1 MTTQLN
7 GINYT
12 EMLLTDE
19 ELAVVKAMR
28 SEGSRIVVF
37 VDFKTEN
44 EALDYVVNFPKRVD
58 YWTSHHVK
66 SKFVTTT
73 TEFQKVNVY
82 ANYEKK
88 TKGLQSN

>member
-1 MTTQLN
+1 MSYNLN

-28 SEGSRIVVF
+28 NEGGKVIVF
-37 VDFKTEN
+37 ADFKTEN
-44 EALDYVVNFPKRVD
+44 EALEYVANFPKRVD
-58 YWTSHHVK
+58 YWTSKHPTE
-66 SKFVTTT
+66 SFFSTT
-73 TEFQKVNVY
+73 TEGQKVNVY

-88 TKGLQSN
+88 D

>member
-1 MTTQLN
+1 MPYKLN

-28 SEGSRIVVF
+28 SKGGKVIVF
-37 VDFKTEN
+37 ADFETEK
-44 EALDYVVNFPKRVD
+44 EALDYAKSFPRSVD
-58 YWTSHHVK
+58 YWFSKHPTE
-66 SKFVTTT
+66 KFVSTT
-73 TEFQKVNVY
+73 TEGQKVNVY

-88 TKGLQSN
+88 D

>member
-1 MTTQLN
+1 MTYKLN

-28 SEGSRIVVF
+28 EKDATINVF
-37 VDFKTEN
+37 VNRKNEKEAVEYANSFPKVD
-44 EALDYVVNFPKRVD
+44 EALSVAGSDFFYSSN
-58 YWTSHHVK
+58 VK
-66 SKFVTTT
+66 TGVF
-73 TEFQKVNVY
+73 

-88 TKGLQSN
+88 D